1 MLFDTCFRIVT
12 EKYASGIND
21 KASSEDVKPSF
32 SNPENIKSLDLLT
45 TFENTS
51 EPVISETLFLSD
63 STEEKGVMDS
73 TLVSEDS
80 LFVQPDSTSILS
92 DSTFITSDS
101 ISILLDSTLVNY
113 DSTLAPKDSIP
124 VNLDSLRLYEMG
136 LDSTNRLRYFRYQRE
151 DKPYVELKEKQ
162 ESKFFVEPTATFK
175 RRTIKLDSTGKYVE
189 VRELI
194 ASQETKIRLRMPIE
208 DYIGMKLALRERE
221 NWEQLGYDYK
231 LKETKIGLGEL
242 ITSLTDFEIP
252 LPSVGVLSIFGQP
265 KISLKIGGNV
275 TIHGAWRSETTEGFK
290 QTVQINVN
298 GTIGDKL
305 NIIADWNTE
314 RTFEYENQLK
324 LKYTGYDH
332 EIIQSIEAG
341 NVSMQTSSLI
351 GGAEALFGIK
361 AHFKLGP
368 FSLTAL
374 ASQKKGETKEVSV
387 SGGTTA
393 QDYDKRAYDY
403 SENHFFIDTVY
414 ASRNL
419 KLFEYFHSNIP
430 PKQVLSHL
438 KQLLIIGI

>member
-1 MLFDTCFRIVT
+1 MLFDTCFRIVS

-21 KASSEDVKPSF
+21 KASNEDVKTSF
-32 SNPENIKSLDLLT
+32 SNPENIKSLDLSDLLT

-101 ISILLDSTLVNY
+101 ISILLDSTLVNN

-275 TIHGAWRSETTEGFK
+275 TIHGAWRSETTEGITASRLGNTRNEPDFK

-314 RTFEYENQLK
+314 RTFEYENQ
-324 LKYTGYDH
+324 
-332 EIIQSIEAG
+332 
-341 NVSMQTSSLI
+341 
-351 GGAEALFGIK
+351 
-361 AHFKLGP
+361 
-368 FSLTAL
+368 
-374 ASQKKGETKEVSV
+374 
-387 SGGTTA
+387 
-393 QDYDKRAYDY
+393 
-403 SENHFFIDTVY
+403 
-414 ASRNL
+414 
-419 KLFEYFHSNIP
+419 
-430 PKQVLSHL
+430 
-438 KQLLIIGI
+438 